1 MEIVADLN
9 LPVREFP
16 VLAQDVPR
24 ATEMFIASTYNDIMP
39 VVRIDG
45 RPVGTGRPGP
55 VTQQLYAAFAE
66 RIGAVAGAH

>member
-1 MEIVADLN
+1 
-9 LPVREFP
+9 
-16 VLAQDVPR
+16 
-24 ATEMFIASTYNDIMP
+24 MFIASTYNDIMP

-45 RPVGTGRPGP
+45 RTIGTGRPGP